1 MAVALQTS
9 TTRSVSTPPANRTD
23 QTAIPMP
30 AGQDTCTAPGRRS
43 AAASTNAKDDRVN
56 SIIDPLVPSW
66 EPARGMGRT
75 AVYLAELL
83 ICLVLL
89 VLIGNILH
97 RAGYFLFEFCCRGK
111 WREAPRD
118 LKISLGKEGVIVE
131 ALQEA
136 RIAKAPL
143 HAKLIDDLA
152 VRVDNLEGGLDTLV
166 QTMNGLI
173 RVEAEHVLDVA
184 AKPDTPDV
192 EGEDHDDH

>member
-1 MAVALQTS
+1 
-9 TTRSVSTPPANRTD
+9 
-23 QTAIPMP
+23 
-30 AGQDTCTAPGRRS
+30 
-43 AAASTNAKDDRVN
+43 
-56 SIIDPLVPSW
+56 
-66 EPARGMGRT
+66 MGRT
-75 AVYLAELL
+75 AVYLAEILL
-83 ICLVLL
+83 CLVLL

-97 RAGYFLFEFCCRGK
+97 RVGYFLVDFFWRGK

-143 HAKLIDDLA
+143 HGKLIDDLA

-173 RVEAEHVLDVA
+173 RVETEQVLEVA
-184 AKPDTPDV
+184 AKPDTSDAG
-192 EGEDHDDH
+192 EEDHDDH